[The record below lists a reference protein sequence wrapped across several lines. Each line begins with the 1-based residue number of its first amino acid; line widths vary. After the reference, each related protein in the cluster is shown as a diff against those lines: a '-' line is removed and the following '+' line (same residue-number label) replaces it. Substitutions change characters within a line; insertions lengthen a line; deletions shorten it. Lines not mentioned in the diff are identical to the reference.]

1 MVVTKNRL
9 VFSATAAV
17 VTTVAVTSAGVHLS
31 QSQTVFRES
40 PKEVVDEVWQ
50 IVNREYV
57 DSTFNQVNWRA
68 VRQEYLSRSYSDK
81 QAAYKAIDQ
90 MLKKLDDP
98 YTRFLEPKEFKSLQI
113 DTSGEL
119 TGVGIKLAQDEE
131 TDKLTVV
138 APIQGTPASKAG
150 IVAEDV
156 ITAIDG
162 QSTQG
167 MELSKAVSLIRGKPG
182 SQVTLT
188 IQRGN
193 QEKEYQITRQKIEI
207 HPVRARSVNTELG
220 EVGYIRLSQ
229 FSAQAPEEMQNA
241 IKRLKKQDVQGYVLD
256 LRSNPGGLLSAS
268 IEIARMWMD
277 EGTIVSVEDR
287 QGELERRESQ
297 NPALTEK
304 PLVVLVDGGSASA
317 SEILAGAL
325 KDQNRA
331 TLVGSQTFG
340 KGLVQSVRGIG
351 DGSGLAVTI
360 AKYRTPD
367 GKYINHKGISPDIVS
382 KLSEQQRKE
391 LQSNRTEIGTSDDP
405 QFAKAL
411 NVLTNEIASQKG
423 SLQETANQ

>member
-138 APIQGTPASKAG
+138 APIQ
-150 IVAEDV
+150 
-156 ITAIDG
+156 
-162 QSTQG
+162 
-167 MELSKAVSLIRGKPG
+167 
-182 SQVTLT
+182 
-188 IQRGN
+188 
-193 QEKEYQITRQKIEI
+193 
-207 HPVRARSVNTELG
+207 
-220 EVGYIRLSQ
+220 
-229 FSAQAPEEMQNA
+229 
-241 IKRLKKQDVQGYVLD
+241 
-256 LRSNPGGLLSAS
+256 
-268 IEIARMWMD
+268 
-277 EGTIVSVEDR
+277 
-287 QGELERRESQ
+287 
-297 NPALTEK
+297 
-304 PLVVLVDGGSASA
+304 
-317 SEILAGAL
+317 
-325 KDQNRA
+325 
-331 TLVGSQTFG
+331 
-340 KGLVQSVRGIG
+340 
-351 DGSGLAVTI
+351 
-360 AKYRTPD
+360 
-367 GKYINHKGISPDIVS
+367 
-382 KLSEQQRKE
+382 
-391 LQSNRTEIGTSDDP
+391 
-405 QFAKAL
+405 
-411 NVLTNEIASQKG
+411 
-423 SLQETANQ
+423 